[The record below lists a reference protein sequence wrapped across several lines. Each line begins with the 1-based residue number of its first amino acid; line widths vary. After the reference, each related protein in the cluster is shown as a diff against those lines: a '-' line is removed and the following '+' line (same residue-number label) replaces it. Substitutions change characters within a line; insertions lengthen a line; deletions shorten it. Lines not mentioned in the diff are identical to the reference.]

1 MLAYA
6 AIMLNTDAH
15 NSMVRWKMSLKEFVT
30 NVQYNDGGELIP
42 QVSKSINFHSLTSHP
57 NAEFHFTFFFSSQA
71 FLEDMYPRIVEE
83 EIKMED
89 DGALF
94 PTASRKG
101 WLNVRS
107 KSPFAVWKRRWLV
120 LTHDK
125 LHICRKIGVSAVLPL
140 KTILSCQLF

>member
-1 MLAYA
+1 
-6 AIMLNTDAH
+6 
-15 NSMVRWKMSLKEFVT
+15 
-30 NVQYNDGGELIP
+30 
-42 QVSKSINFHSLTSHP
+42 
-57 NAEFHFTFFFSSQA
+57 
-71 FLEDMYPRIVEE
+71 
-83 EIKMED
+83 MED

-125 LHICRKIGVSAVLPL
+125 LHICRKIGVCALLCDLECRSLKSA
-140 KTILSCQLF
+140 SNHFLFLASRTKIH